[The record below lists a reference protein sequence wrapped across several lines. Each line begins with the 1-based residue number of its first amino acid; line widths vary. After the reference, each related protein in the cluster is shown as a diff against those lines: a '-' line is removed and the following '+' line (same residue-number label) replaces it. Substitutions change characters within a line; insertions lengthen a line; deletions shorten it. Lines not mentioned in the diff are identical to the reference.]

1 MMYGYGYGPGAG
13 LSVWMM
19 LAMGLFSLMILAGIV
34 LVVVWAVRR
43 SGTGHMGPMAG
54 HMYGPTAGRMDPAHS
69 IARERLAKG
78 EITQEEYDAIMKALG
93 T

>member
-1 MMYGYGYGPGAG
+1 MMYGYGYGPDAG
-13 LSVWMM
+13 FSVWMM
-19 LAMGLFSLMILAGIV
+19 LAMGLFGLMILAGVV

-43 SGTGHMGPMAG
+43 SGSGHMAGPM
-54 HMYGPTAGRMDPAHS
+54 YGQTAARMDPAHT

-78 EITQEEYDAIMKALG
+78 EITQAEYDATMKALG